1 MSEDNGKTKGIDSI
15 LHAWQGRF
23 FMNMSPTALF
33 LAYADWGCHYLN
45 SPEKQIDTLRAWASE
60 TVKLANDLWPPG
72 AASEPSPPDARFSDD
87 AWQVFPFSLMHKGYL
102 ACERLFNRMM
112 SDVSGVNHHHEQLV
126 SFITSQMIQALAPSN
141 FLFTNPE
148 ILTLT
153 VARRGDNLVRGAMNV
168 VEDMTRKMRKEK
180 KVGVDAYRPGINV
193 AATPGKVV
201 FKNRLIELIC
211 YAPTTETVYSEPV
224 LIVPAWIMKYY
235 ILDLSKENS
244 LVRFLVEKG
253 HTVFMLSWKNPG
265 VDERNLGMAD
275 YLNLGIVEA
284 IDVISAMV
292 PGRKIHSVGY
302 CLGGTLLAIAVAY
315 LAGQGRDVMQTVSLL
330 AAQTDFTDAGE
341 LTLFID
347 DSQVAW
353 LDDLMNSQDYLKT
366 DQMAGAFR
374 MLRANE
380 LIWSDIITTYLKGE
394 RPTVTDLMAWN
405 ADATRMPYAM
415 HSEYLRSLFLKN
427 DLFEG
432 RYRVDGV
439 PIALSNI
446 HAPVFLVATKKDH
459 VAPWM
464 SVYKFLLP
472 SDAESVT
479 FVLTSGGHN
488 AGIISEPGHRN
499 RRYQMATRHEGETY
513 LDPLTF
519 IETTPVVDG
528 SWWLPWQEWLAENSS
543 GRTPP
548 PAWPADPATLAD
560 APGDYVR
567 EP

>member
-1 MSEDNGKTKGIDSI
+1 MPSDNGKDKGLDSI

-23 FMNMSPTALF
+23 FMNLSPTALF
-33 LAYADWGCHYLN
+33 LAFADWGCHYLN
-45 SPEKQIDTLRAWASE
+45 SPEKQVDTLRAWISE
-60 TVKLANDLWPPG
+60 TVKLTGDLWPMG
-72 AASEPSPPDARFSDD
+72 ADAEPCPPDPRFSDEG
-87 AWQVFPFSLMHKGYL
+87 WQVFPFSLMHKGYL
-102 ACERLFNRMM
+102 ASERLFNRMTT
-112 SDVSGVNHHHEQLV
+112 DVSGVNHHHEQLV
-126 SFITSQMIQALAPSN
+126 SFIVSQVVQALAPSN
-141 FLFTNPE
+141 FLLTNPE
-148 ILTLT
+148 ILALT
-153 VARRGDNLVRGAMNV
+153 VERRGENLIRGSMNAL
-168 VEDMTRKMRKEK
+168 EDMTRRLRKEK
-180 KVGVDAYRPGINV
+180 RAGAEAYRPGVNV

-211 YAPTTETVYSEPV
+211 YTPTTKTVHAEPV

-244 LVRFLVEKG
+244 LVRFLVENG
-253 HTVFMLSWKNPG
+253 HTVFMISWKNPG
-265 VDERNLGMAD
+265 VDERDLGMAD
-275 YLNLGIVEA
+275 YLNLGIVA
-284 IDVISAMV
+284 ALDVISTLV

-302 CLGGTLLAIAVAY
+302 CLGGTLLAIAVAW
-315 LAGQGRDVMQTVSLL
+315 LAGQGKEVMQTVTLL

-380 LIWSDIITTYLKGE
+380 LIWSDIITNYLKGE
-394 RPTVTDLMAWN
+394 RTPVTDLMAWN

-432 RYRVDGV
+432 RYRVAGV
-439 PIALSNI
+439 PVALSNI

-479 FVLTSGGHN
+479 FVLTNGGHN

-499 RRYQMATRHEGETY
+499 RRYQMTTRREGETY

-519 IETTPVVDG
+519 LETAKVIEG
-528 SWWLPWQEWLAENSS
+528 SWWLPFQDFLAAHS
-543 GRTPP
+543 GGQAAPP
-548 PAWPADPATLAD
+548 LLPAGLAD

-567 EP
+567 ES